1 MGNLK
6 QTELQRLKNR
16 GKRKESLRIGR
27 EKIEQEDKTK
37 EKVVR
42 NRNHEK
48 QHLATLKRLKRGDEN
63 ELERKLRLEKVVS

>member
-42 NRNHEK
+42 NRRPRETAPGHSKKIE
-48 QHLATLKRLKRGDEN
+48 AR
-63 ELERKLRLEKVVS
+63 